1 MLKVQTFLCGMRLL
15 RVALAAV
22 TAITFV
28 SVSHAQE
35 EKIDKVQQGITT
47 AAPPLSAEERERFQ
61 LLALGD
67 GDSSWCSA
75 SLLRNDWAITA
86 AHCVDK
92 ADPKNLGKF
101 ITDPDDSITLR
112 ANWPTSQRRQST
124 RIITFRP
131 VDIAIIRVAPF
142 SVGGSTTGHNREIYR
157 GPLTPVDILA
167 FGRGIYQLAQ
177 GISSASFPS
186 KSDGQ
191 YRSATFTAEW
201 ETNEGGKRLVWFS
214 ESKGSLTAGGDS
226 GGPSFATVNGTKLLY
241 GVHSSCLTECIVFK
255 ACAKGDWTWVWK
267 TKGCSDAPAAAV
279 WDDIDRFLGAFVPPP
294 APSPPGAVRPGGK
307 VDIPPPGTPTRPIC
321 DAARAA
327 RARNNPAAPGLEG
340 QCLALI
346 NGFAARGEAIANQ
359 DPLAVELRGWQEEG
373 PIRRGFDIGMAAAE
387 GQTAPG
393 PGKQSIHDS
402 LSPSERRGFNA
413 AVIFSLER
421 NRYAG
426 RAALG
431 AKIAKKDSVVAGA
444 RNAKTDPF
452 YRLGFD
458 IATAIF
464 GDPALGAQGNTATG
478 PGSLG
483 IRNSLEAVGQRGF
496 DDAVR
501 LHLSRNYQR

>member
-1 MLKVQTFLCGMRLL
+1 MLKVRNFVSGMRLL
-15 RVALAAV
+15 RVALAVV
-22 TAITFV
+22 TAISFAGV
-28 SVSHAQE
+28 ARAQE
-35 EKIDKVQQGITT
+35 ENIDKVQQGITT
-47 AAPPLSAEERERFQ
+47 AAPPLSAEEQERFQ
-61 LLALGD
+61 LLTLGD
-67 GDSSWCSA
+67 ADSSWCSA

-86 AHCVDK
+86 AHCVDS

-101 ITDPDDSITLR
+101 ITYPDNSITLR
-112 ANWPTSQRRQST
+112 ANWTTSQRRQST
-124 RIITFRP
+124 RIISFRP

-157 GPLTPVDILA
+157 GPLTLVDIEA

-177 GISSASFPS
+177 GIGSASFPS

-191 YRSATFTAEW
+191 YRSATFTAAL
-201 ETNEGGKRLVWFS
+201 ETNDGGDRQVWYS
-214 ESKGSLTAGGDS
+214 ESKGSLIAGGDS
-226 GGPSFATVNGTKLLY
+226 GGPSFATVNGAKLLY
-241 GVHSSCLTECIVFK
+241 GVHSTCKVECIVFK

-267 TKGCSDAPAAAV
+267 TKGCSDAPAAVV
-279 WDDIDRFLGAFVPPP
+279 WDDIDRYLGAFVPAP
-294 APSPPGAVRPGGK
+294 APDSTGGIRPSKKVKPLPEGSPK
-307 VDIPPPGTPTRPIC
+307 RPIC
-321 DAARAA
+321 DVAREA
-327 RARNNPAAPGLEG
+327 RARNSPAAPGLEG
-340 QCLALI
+340 QCLSLI
-346 NGFAARGEAIANQ
+346 NDLAVRGEAIANQ

-421 NRYAG
+421 NRYAE

-431 AKIAKKDSVVAGA
+431 AMIARKDSVVAAA
-444 RNAKTDPF
+444 RNAETDPF

-464 GDPALGAQGNTATG
+464 GDPALGAQGNTQTG

-483 IRNSLEAVGQRGF
+483 IRDSLSVAGQRGF
-496 DDAVR
+496 DAAMR
-501 LHLSRNYQR
+501 LHLSRNYKH